1 MSAALEHTWFML
13 GRQTRNLVRQ
23 PVWIFILLVQPFFW
37 LLLYS
42 QLFRRITDLPGFG
55 TSSYIEF
62 LVPGIVVMTAFFSA
76 TWSGMSM
83 IADLDRG
90 VVERFLATPVHRS
103 ALVLSQVIRS
113 GFQAMLQGFIILG
126 IGFLMGARVHASVA
140 GWVVILLAAFLVSS
154 CFAGI
159 SHGLALLTRREETMI
174 AVSNF
179 IGLPLLF
186 VSTALIAEELMPS
199 WMQWAARFNPVQ
211 WGIVSSREVMLPGTD
226 WSAAWLHLVYL
237 VAATV
242 VTTAFATWAFRAYR
256 RTL

>member
-1 MSAALEHTWFML
+1 ML

-55 TSSYIEF
+55 TTSYVQF
-62 LVPGIVVMTAFFSA
+62 LVPGIVIMTAFFSA
-76 TWSGMSM
+76 TWSGMAM
-83 IADLDRG
+83 IEDLRLG
-90 VVERFLATPVHRS
+90 VVERFLATPARRS
-103 ALVLSQVIRS
+103 ALILSQVVRS
-113 GFQAMLQGFIILG
+113 GLQSVIQAVIILG
-126 IGFLMGARVHASVA
+126 IGFLMGARVAGGAA
-140 GWVVILLAAFLVSS
+140 GWLVIFLAAFLVAAT
-154 CFAGI
+154 FAGV
-159 SHGLALLTRREETMI
+159 SHGLALLTRKDATMI

-186 VSTALIAEELMPS
+186 ISTALIAEDLMPS

-211 WGIVSSREVMLPGTD
+211 WGILSSREVMLPGTD
-226 WSAAWLHLVYL
+226 WTAAWMHLLYL
-237 VAATV
+237 LAAAVAAS
-242 VTTAFATWAFRAYR
+242 AFATWAFRAYR

>member
-1 MSAALEHTWFML
+1 MTAVAHTWYML

-55 TSSYIEF
+55 TTSYVQF
-62 LVPGIVVMTAFFSA
+62 LVPGIVIMTAFFSA
-76 TWSGMSM
+76 TWSGMAM
-83 IADLDRG
+83 IEDLRLG
-90 VVERFLATPVHRS
+90 VVERFLATPARRS
-103 ALVLSQVIRS
+103 ALILSQVVRS
-113 GFQAMLQGFIILG
+113 GLQSVIQAVIILG
-126 IGFLMGARVHASVA
+126 IGFLMGARVAGGAA
-140 GWVVILLAAFLVSS
+140 GWLVIFLAAFLVAAT
-154 CFAGI
+154 FAGV
-159 SHGLALLTRREETMI
+159 SHGLALLTRKDATMI

-186 VSTALIAEELMPS
+186 ISTALIAEDLMPS

-211 WGIVSSREVMLPGTD
+211 WGILSSREVMLPGTD
-226 WSAAWLHLVYL
+226 WTAAWTHLLYL
-237 VAATV
+237 LAAAVATS
-242 VTTAFATWAFRAYR
+242 AFATWAFRAYR